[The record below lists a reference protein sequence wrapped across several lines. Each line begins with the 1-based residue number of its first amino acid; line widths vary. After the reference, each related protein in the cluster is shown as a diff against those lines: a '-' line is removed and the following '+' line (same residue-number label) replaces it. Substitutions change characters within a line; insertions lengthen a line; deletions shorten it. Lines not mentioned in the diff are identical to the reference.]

1 MRTDRLGARDA
12 CASKNIGF
20 YSCDSCKEHL
30 LHYYDFIFFLWKWIF
45 MNYWYIMIIIVEVS
59 VWCATMQ
66 LNLGNARKIL
76 RLCQAQCSGNYHHH
90 HCQHHYRH
98 YIIIVINII
107 IIISSLS
114 TSLSLYHLFNQVLQ
128 FIGRE
133 DVNQYVVIS
142 YTMLVSEKAE
152 LEIEV
157 VLMIWNMSM
166 HKKGCF

>member
-1 MRTDRLGARDA
+1 
-12 CASKNIGF
+12 
-20 YSCDSCKEHL
+20 
-30 LHYYDFIFFLWKWIF
+30 
-45 MNYWYIMIIIVEVS
+45 
-59 VWCATMQ
+59 MQ

-90 HCQHHYRH
+90 HHHH
-98 YIIIVINII
+98 YIIIII
-107 IIISSLS
+107 IIINIISSS
-114 TSLSLYHLFNQVLQ
+114 SSSLSLYHLFNQVLQ

-157 VLMIWNMSM
+157 LLLIWKTSV